1 MHSSCG
7 GGEQGEGV
15 GKCEGK
21 MPSEEIVRLEGV
33 TKVYRM
39 GKVEVQALRGVN
51 LSVKR
56 GEFIAILGP
65 SGSGKSTLLNMIGCL
80 DKPTSGKV
88 FIDGKDTS
96 RLSENEL
103 AALRREKIGFVF
115 QQFNLIH
122 TLNALENVA
131 LPMLFAGIR
140 RAERMK
146 RARELLEKVGLSHRI
161 YHKPMELSGGEQQRV
176 AIARDLANNPEI
188 IVADEPTGNVDT
200 DAGNAIMEIFE
211 QLNEERRTI
220 ILVTHDFDI
229 AAHAHRKLRMK
240 DGTLLND

>member
-7 GGEQGEGV
+7 GGEQGKGV

-96 RLSENEL
+96 RLNENEL

-176 AIARDLANNPEI
+176 AIARALANNPEI